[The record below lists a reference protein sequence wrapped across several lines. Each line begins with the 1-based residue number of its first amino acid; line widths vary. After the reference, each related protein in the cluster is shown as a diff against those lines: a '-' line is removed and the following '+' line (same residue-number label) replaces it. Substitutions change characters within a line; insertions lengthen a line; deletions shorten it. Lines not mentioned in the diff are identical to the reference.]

1 MDTQLLS
8 GARLAVL
15 RSRMDGIARKM
26 SNAVLRA
33 GRSGV
38 LNRAKDLS
46 CAIVTPGCDLLS
58 AADSLPIHV
67 LSGPD
72 LMSRV
77 MHDFHP
83 VLKAGDAFLHN
94 SPYHGCS
101 HAADHTILVPV
112 IDETGVH
119 RFTVMVKAHQADI
132 GDSAPTTYFA
142 GARDV
147 YEEGALIFPAVKLQ
161 EDYVTNEDIVRMCRA
176 RIRVPDQWYGDFLAM
191 IGAARTGEKEILS
204 LGAELG
210 WDMLE
215 AFSQQWIDYGRRRV
229 EAAIALLPAGE
240 ASGRSTHDPMPGTP
254 PEGVTITASVRIDPA
269 ARRITVDLRDN
280 IDVLP
285 CGLNVSEA
293 CARTAALI
301 GVFNGLG
308 ADIPKNA
315 GSLSRVDVLIRE
327 NSVAGGGQHPVS
339 FSVATT
345 NIADRIVAA
354 VQIAMGALCPAA
366 GVAEV
371 GAVNPPHKGVVSG
384 KDPVTGHAFIN
395 QLFLGSTG
403 GPGSARSDAWLT
415 YSHAGNGG
423 LCFVDS
429 IEMAELHHPI
439 RVSARRLLIDSEG
452 AGEFCG
458 APSLEVELGP
468 KGGEIEIAYI
478 SDGVVNPAQGSQ
490 SGGAGGAAGQAKRE
504 RNGSLSPLPPI
515 GRLVLQ
521 DGEAVLSVGAGGG
534 GFGAPHARDAE
545 CVARDV
551 RDRRISPAR
560 AASIYGV
567 AVDSQGHLD
576 RAGTAKFRTLGGV
589 KS

>member
-1 MDTQLLS
+1 MTEQQLS

-15 RSRMDGIARKM
+15 RSRIDGIARKM

-72 LMSRV
+72 LMARV

-83 VLKAGDAFLHN
+83 VLRAGDAFLHN

-147 YEEGALIFPAVKLQ
+147 YEEGALIFPAVKIQ

-176 RIRVPDQWYGDFLAM
+176 RIRVPDQWHGDFLAM
-191 IGAARTGEKEILS
+191 VGAARTGEKELLS
-204 LGAELG
+204 LGRELG
-210 WDMLE
+210 WDVLE
-215 AFSQQWIDYGRRRV
+215 AFSRQWLDYGQRRV
-229 EAAIALLPAGE
+229 ETAIAALPAGE
-240 ASGRSTHDPMPGTP
+240 ASGQSTHDPMPGTP
-254 PEGVTITASVRIDPA
+254 AEGVTIKASVKIDPE
-269 ARRITVDLRDN
+269 ARRILVDLRDN

-301 GVFNGLG
+301 GVFNSLG

-315 GSLSRVDVLIRE
+315 GSLSRVEVLIRE

-354 VQIAMGALCPAA
+354 VQIAMGVLCPSA
-366 GVAEV
+366 GIAEV
-371 GAVNPPHKGVVSG
+371 GSVNPPHKGVISG
-384 KDPVTGHAFIN
+384 NDPITGHPFIN

-403 GPGSARSDAWLT
+403 GPGSAHGDAWLT

-439 RVSARRLLIDSEG
+439 RVLSRQLLIDTEG
-452 AGEFCG
+452 AGRFCG

-468 KGGEIEIAYI
+468 KGGDVEIAYI
-478 SDGVVNPAQGSQ
+478 SDGVINPAQGTQ
-490 SGGAGGAAGQAKRE
+490 HGGPGGRADQAKRE
-504 RNGSLSPLPPI
+504 ASGQITALPPI
-515 GRLVLQ
+515 GRLLLHP
-521 DGEAVLSVGAGGG
+521 GEAVVSTGAGGG
-534 GFGAPHARDAE
+534 GFGDPHQRDPRL
-545 CVARDV
+545 VARDV
-551 RDRRISPAR
+551 RDRRISTER
-560 AASIYGV
+560 AAVVYGV
-567 AVDSQGHLD
+567 ALD
-576 RAGTAKFRTLGGV
+576 DFLQIDAARTAQFRAKGPR
-589 KS
+589 